1 MQPLYIILG
10 VIVIFLVL
18 LHLTKQNDDIVEK
31 LETVCIGRTC
41 VDENQIKNLL
51 NNSNNYVYGVNRHG
65 SIYERKADGSGSSWR
80 RIYNFPGGK
89 TKHISVGNHH
99 IWGTSPSGNIYK
111 CNKPCHGAWKKIPGA
126 LVQLDTN

>member
-41 VDENQIKNLL
+41 VDENQIQKMQKILT
-51 NNSNNYVYGVNRHG
+51 
-65 SIYERKADGSGSSWR
+65 
-80 RIYNFPGGK
+80 GG
-89 TKHISVGNHH
+89 
-99 IWGTSPSGNIYK
+99 
-111 CNKPCHGAWKKIPGA
+111 
-126 LVQLDTN
+126 VQLKAVHSGKCLDVAGGPRAVRKGSNIHQWDCWNGTNQKWNIV